1 MKTLLIT
8 LCLIGLFGGCKKDQP
23 VPDNACTAT
32 NPLDVQWV
40 KEITQSFTNC
50 TCKHT
55 LFQGTYRGQ
64 TVFFSLMND
73 PLCDGIFSAT
83 LHDCTGNVIRSYPS
97 SLAEMEAFSKE
108 VKIEKPLYV
117 CKK

>member
-1 MKTLLIT
+1 
-8 LCLIGLFGGCKKDQP
+8 
-23 VPDNACTAT
+23 
-32 NPLDVQWV
+32 
-40 KEITQSFTNC
+40 
-50 TCKHT
+50 
-55 LFQGTYRGQ
+55 
-64 TVFFSLMND
+64 MND

-83 LHDCTGNVIRSYPS
+83 LHDCTGNVIRSYTS